1 MVSGRVSGKGK
12 GRGEG
17 FGDPTMGSGEG
28 VREEEGLESGV
39 GVS

>member
-17 FGDPTMGSGEG
+17 CGDPTMGRGEG
-28 VREEEGLESGV
+28 VREEERLEWG
-39 GVS
+39 G